1 MSMPTVPPTP
11 ATLPI
16 IIDCDPGHDDAL
28 AIMLACASP
37 ELELLGVTV
46 TYGNVG
52 LETTA
57 RNACAVRELIGAD
70 FVVYRGV
77 DRPLLR
83 SLINAE
89 SVHGASGLELAGGGT
104 LPAPTRGPAQQH
116 AVQFMI
122 DTVMARPG
130 EVTMVPTG
138 PLTNL
143 ALALRLE
150 PRLAGSLKEIVL
162 MGGSLDLGNF
172 SPAAEFNTLC
182 DPHAAQIVFSCGA
195 PITMFGLNVTHQVQ
209 ATPPRVERFRQMTSA
224 TSKVIVGLL
233 EYFKK
238 SYEDRYEFSGP
249 ALHDPCPVA
258 YLINRQLFR
267 TKAMFVEIDTVTGP
281 SFGRTVCDLYGV
293 LKRPANAEVALKAD
307 DAAFFD
313 LFTERLGRYA

>member
-1 MSMPTVPPTP
+1 MPI
-11 ATLPI
+11 PI

-52 LETTA
+52 LETTL

-70 FVVYRGV
+70 FAVYAGA

-83 SLINAE
+83 SVINAA

-104 LPAPTRGPAQQH
+104 LPAPKHGPEQQH
-116 AVQFMI
+116 AVQFII
-122 DTVMARPG
+122 DTVMKRPG
-130 EVTMVPTG
+130 EITVVPTG

-150 PRLAGSLKEIVL
+150 PRLAGSIKEIVL

-172 SPAAEFNTLC
+172 SPAAEFNILC
-182 DPHAAQIVFSCGA
+182 DPHAAQMVFACGA

-209 ATPPRVERFRQMTSA
+209 ATPARVERFRQMGTP
-224 TSKVIVGLL
+224 TSKIIVGLL

-238 SYEDRYEFSGP
+238 SYEDRYEFTGP

-258 YLINRQLFR
+258 YLIEPALFA
-267 TKAMFVEIDTVTGP
+267 TKAMFVEVDTAAGP

-293 LKRPANAEVALKAD
+293 LKRPANALVALKAD
-307 DAAFFD
+307 DQGFFD